1 LAFVVPAPTSDPAP
15 GSIARCEA
23 GDYQAGIPVLENSL
37 IANKIPLPAPGYRWP
52 GRPIGPS

>member
-1 LAFVVPAPTSDPAP
+1 
-15 GSIARCEA
+15 
-23 GDYQAGIPVLENSL
+23 VLENAL